1 MFATSTR
8 RGRVCDLLP
17 VRRSVTAVALT
28 TAFALGAS
36 ATTAPAV
43 VPPKN
48 CGTITV
54 KGKRYMIKADQMT
67 CRTAKSWSRT
77 YLERRRKPSGW
88 TCRRYT
94 DTKLVFRCNRS
105 IKNFFAIKR

>member
-8 RGRVCDLLP
+8 RGRVCELLP
-17 VRRSVTAVALT
+17 VRRTVLAIALT
-28 TAFALGAS
+28 TAALGAS
-36 ATTAPAV
+36 SATAPAV
-43 VPPKN
+43 VPPKD
-48 CGTITV
+48 CGSITA
-54 KGKRYMIKADQMT
+54 KGKRYNVKADQMT
-67 CRTAKSWSRT
+67 CRTARSWSRT
-77 YLERRRKPSGW
+77 YLERRRKPKGW